1 MTPVSSLMG
10 EILLVGLRSH
20 DGKVL
25 PVDLRTLADWTIKR
39 RLQSISGVAE
49 VLTIGGGVKQIQ
61 VQPNPNRLAAF
72 GVTFEEVEA
81 ATSRAAGNAT
91 SGYLQA
97 GPREIMVRNLGMT
110 TRLEDIAQT
119 VIKTV
124 GDRPVLISDV
134 ADVKHDVQPMR
145 GDASVNGT
153 MGVVL
158 SIDKAPGFDTLKLT
172 ARIEPRSKSCGP
184 RCRRAS
190 LRRSCSARAISS
202 SMPSAISPKP
212 FVTGRSWSRS
222 FCFSSC

>member
-1 MTPVSSLMG
+1 
-10 EILLVGLRSH
+10 
-20 DGKVL
+20 
-25 PVDLRTLADWTIKR
+25 VDLRTLADWTIKR

-110 TRLEDIAQT
+110 TRLEDIAHT

-134 ADVKHDVQPMR
+134 AEVKSRHSADARRCQRERHDGR
-145 GDASVNGT
+145 GAQH
-153 MGVVL
+153 
-158 SIDKAPGFDTLKLT
+158 
-172 ARIEPRSKSCGP
+172 RQ
-184 RCRRAS
+184 
-190 LRRSCSARAISS
+190 SAR
-202 SMPSAISPKP
+202 
-212 FVTGRSWSRS
+212 VLTR
-222 FCFSSC
+222 